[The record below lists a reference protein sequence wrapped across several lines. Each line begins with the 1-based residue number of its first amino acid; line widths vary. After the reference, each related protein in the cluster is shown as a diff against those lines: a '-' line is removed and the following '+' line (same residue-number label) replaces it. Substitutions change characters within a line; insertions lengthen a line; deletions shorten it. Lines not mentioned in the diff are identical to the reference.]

1 MMSMRLTR
9 IGSKNRPSYRIVVM
23 DSKKARESRA
33 KEYLGTYNPTT
44 EPPEVKIDLAKAK
57 VWLDRGAKPSQTV
70 QSLLQQVSKA
80 SKVTKATKSA

>member
-33 KEYLGTYNPTT
+33 KEYLGMYNPTT
-44 EPPEVKIDLAKAK
+44 EPPEFKIDLAKA
-57 VWLDRGAKPSQTV
+57 
-70 QSLLQQVSKA
+70 
-80 SKVTKATKSA
+80 SAELAVMAAQIAALRKFRLKK